1 MDNFYYFHILLLF
14 MKYLLNLLPINGKA
28 NIFVFKMK
36 SYSFFA
42 YFFRHQEKFFNLT
55 IIIEIL
61 DLQLLKF
68 L

>member
-1 MDNFYYFHILLLF
+1 
-14 MKYLLNLLPINGKA
+14 LLPINGKA